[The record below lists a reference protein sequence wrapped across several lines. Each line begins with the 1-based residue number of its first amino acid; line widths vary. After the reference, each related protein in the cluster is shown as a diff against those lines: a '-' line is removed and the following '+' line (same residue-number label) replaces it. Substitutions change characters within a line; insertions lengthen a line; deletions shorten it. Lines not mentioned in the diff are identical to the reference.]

1 MSVKLYSIGIPAILN
16 MALSSVLISVLN
28 GILAAFSEKYVLVL
42 GVYYKL
48 QTFIYLTAN
57 GIIQG
62 IRPLIGYNYGAKEY
76 GRVEKIYQ
84 TTLRLT
90 MGVMFIGSILSWAI
104 PERLIGLFT
113 SNMETIQIGVNA
125 LHIIS
130 LGFIVSAVSVSCCGA
145 LEGLGKGRLSL
156 YISLARYVVVIIPA
170 AFLFSRFAGAD
181 GVWYAF
187 CFSEFVSA
195 GAAYFMKKWLIISKK
210 T

>member
-1 MSVKLYSIGIPAILN
+1 
-16 MALSSVLISVLN
+16 
-28 GILAAFSEKYVLVL
+28 
-42 GVYYKL
+42 
-48 QTFIYLTAN
+48 
-57 GIIQG
+57 
-62 IRPLIGYNYGAKEY
+62 
-76 GRVEKIYQ
+76 
-84 TTLRLT
+84 